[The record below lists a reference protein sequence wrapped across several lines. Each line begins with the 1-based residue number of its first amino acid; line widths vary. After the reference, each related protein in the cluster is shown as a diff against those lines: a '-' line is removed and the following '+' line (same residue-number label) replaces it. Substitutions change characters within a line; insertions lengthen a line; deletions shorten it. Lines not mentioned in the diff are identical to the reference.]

1 VNTPKVV
8 GVAVAAAAAETAG
21 NALSKESHA
30 HRAASGASVDPRL
43 LTWPLVRALHRS
55 K

>member
-1 VNTPKVV
+1 VV
-8 GVAVAAAAAETAG
+8 AVVVVVAAAESAE

-30 HRAASGASVDPRL
+30 HRAASGAIVDPKL
-43 LTWPLVRALHRS
+43 LTLLLHETQRRS